1 MDKLIQYK
9 PKLAKQLGPSLTT
22 KLSVVFLILLLI
34 LSGSPGLDVLAEDDT
49 DDTLDF
55 TITEVVVSPITSP
68 LDNFVWGQGNNIYDK
83 GIVIKGKGLPN
94 TAGNSSGNSSITNGD
109 DEDKKDD
116 AATSSAPK
124 YLTPTSEYP
133 FSMNTS
139 SYMSALQAG
148 SVGQL
153 MFDITN
159 ISGHDLYLRE
169 VVMEGQGEGFPFEVN
184 QARIKAEFSNTFDP
198 TRAFI
203 EFWPMRVKANLTDG
217 YYNLNFTIRFQ
228 IFDEDFDKDPNGPK
242 TEIYEQKI
250 SLSVKVNGDPA
261 NREGQRVMITAAPL
275 ATQMGSYGA
284 GLNLQ
289 IGLINRGFDPVD
301 IISVTPVISAEANN
315 WPFDIAQQDYAK
327 AIGQTLKPLA
337 PGAANGSTSDGTLL
351 MVDFGNLTVREDI
364 GSGYKELSFN
374 VQHKLGNMPI
384 ETTTITVYV
393 DIAGN
398 PNTDWENSPNAG
410 QSWPQSK
417 PRLMCTGF
425 ETNPKELMG
434 GDTFT
439 LKLHLKNTSALTGIQ
454 NIRIELASDGVGE
467 GGVAPF
473 MTESGANSFYI
484 PWIGAEEEYE
494 LDVLMIASSQVAQK
508 TYPLTINMEYE
519 DWQASGISAREAISI
534 QLRQEVRMDHGKIDI
549 MPQEINV
556 GQEANLMFP
565 IYNKGKTTLYNVT
578 VTMPQGQGV
587 SVSEHFVGNINP
599 GATAQVDLMVKGES
613 PVFMDETLTL
623 TVNYEDENGQLDSKD
638 FDFTMTVNEDMP
650 MDDMWGGMDDFYP
663 DDFPD
668 PNIGQMETENPML
681 NIMPLWAWIGLGV
694 LVLIFLI
701 MIISMVRKKKK
712 RKRMTME
719 DEAYFKDLLQ

>member
-1 MDKLIQYK
+1 MNSQTTSQQVNPRPEASKMDKLIQFK

-22 KLSVVFLILLLI
+22 KLSVVFLVLLLI
-34 LSGSPGLDVLAEDDT
+34 LGGWPDLTVLAEEDT

-68 LDNFVWGQGNNIYDK
+68 LDNFVWGQGNNINDK
-83 GIVIKGKGLPN
+83 GIDVEGKEK
-94 TAGNSSGNSSITNGD
+94 SSTISD
-109 DEDKKDD
+109 
-116 AATSSAPK
+116 APK
-124 YLTPTSEYP
+124 NLTPTSEYP

-139 SYMSALQAG
+139 NYMSALQAG

-153 MFDITN
+153 MFDMTN
-159 ISGHDLYLRE
+159 ISEYKIHLRE

-184 QARIKAEFSNTFDP
+184 QARIKGEFANTFDS
-198 TRAFI
+198 TKAFI

-217 YYNLNFTIRFQ
+217 YYNLDFTIRFQ
-228 IFDEDFDKDPNGPK
+228 IYGKDSGGNFEEK
-242 TEIYEQKI
+242 IKNEIYEQKI

-327 AIGQTLKPLA
+327 AIGKTLKPLA

-701 MIISMVRKKKK
+701 MVISMVRKKKK